1 MSHSS
6 APGPG
11 YLQYIYIYIYIST
24 ISGQKHLDLAAAHH
38 RRQQDSNKSNTC
50 HLVESQSPSG
60 AQCAVTVTLT
70 LKHTHVKWPL
80 YRYVIVCVCI
90 SGNRYHG
97 SEHISRL
104 PAASLVLAPSW
115 AIIKCFML
123 PVLCVAVA
131 GAELELVDT
140 KLTEHYTWLVN
151 HLLAR
156 ACPASP
162 ACCCSTAEYCNL
174 FTVATDNIHPAIV
187 ITRNID
193 GRKYNSD
200 KLQQNVFTI
209 TGGPINTQARSDHS
223 CSHYQ

>member
-1 MSHSS
+1 
-6 APGPG
+6 
-11 YLQYIYIYIYIST
+11 
-24 ISGQKHLDLAAAHH
+24 
-38 RRQQDSNKSNTC
+38 
-50 HLVESQSPSG
+50 
-60 AQCAVTVTLT
+60 
-70 LKHTHVKWPL
+70 
-80 YRYVIVCVCI
+80 
-90 SGNRYHG
+90 
-97 SEHISRL
+97 
-104 PAASLVLAPSW
+104 
-115 AIIKCFML
+115 ML

-131 GAELELVDT
+131 GAVLELVDT

-156 ACPASP
+156 ACAAPPA
-162 ACCCSTAEYCNL
+162 AAARRIIVTCSWCSL

-200 KLQQNVFTI
+200 NLQQNVFTI